1 MIIPEGFHI
10 RMNLIFWFVDGAE
23 QNGKIVKYWSKM
35 KIMTINIL
43 EVKMKGKKCWK
54 CKYWT
59 KYFDSNRYFCKRGYC
74 KN

>member
-1 MIIPEGFHI
+1 
-10 RMNLIFWFVDGAE
+10 
-23 QNGKIVKYWSKM
+23 M
-35 KIMTINIL
+35 KIENLVGAGRPAWCRRVQVPELAGSTPASARRKTMHISIL